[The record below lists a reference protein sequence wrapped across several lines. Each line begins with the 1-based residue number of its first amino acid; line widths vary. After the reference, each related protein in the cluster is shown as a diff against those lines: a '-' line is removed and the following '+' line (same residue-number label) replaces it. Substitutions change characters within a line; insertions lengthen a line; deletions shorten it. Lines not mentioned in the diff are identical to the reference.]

1 MRKLFM
7 LFMCLCV
14 FFCQGT
20 CAQEFFDFENASI
33 EELEVFLSLVDEADA
48 ILQKKKRYRTAE
60 ELCELAIPE
69 LKKHWVDERFMD
81 DSDGYFQI
89 VHTRVIYLYTES
101 NDETLSEHLQKQFTN
116 KDGSPMF
123 AFVESTLYTD
133 FFSSA
138 PYYANV
144 MIANCV
150 AFYEDGS
157 MEVCSKSPIE
167 MYRGRMY
174 VDDFDGVIREIKDMG
189 SQYNEVCYLK

>member
-1 MRKLFM
+1 MKITLLILCFCLFFSVNAYA
-7 LFMCLCV
+7 LEV
-14 FFCQGT
+14 I
-20 CAQEFFDFENASI
+20 DFENASI
-33 EELEVFLSLVDEADA
+33 EELEAFISMADQA
-48 ILQKKKRYRTAE
+48 ESVLQEKKNHRTAE

-167 MYRGRMY
+167 MYRTRMY
-174 VDDFDGVIREIKDMG
+174 VVDFDGVIREIKDMG
-189 SQYNEVCYLK
+189 SQYNEICYLK